1 MLKSFMKNMLF
12 VFFSFIFV
20 SCSSKIP
27 SVKERTNNA
36 LSLASKNSLEELIIN
51 NTSFNIFSLQS
62 QNINCEN
69 RTLNIYIEG
78 DGLAWISRSQ
88 VSQNPTP
95 ISQTLLK
102 LLTLDKNICK
112 VYLARPCQYV
122 ETSKCKQEYWTN
134 KRFNKEI
141 IESFDEALNSL
152 KTKYKN
158 RDFNLIGYSG
168 GGAVATLVASKRDD
182 TKNIITIAGNLDI
195 DKWVSIHNISKLEGS
210 LNPTNFTSNLENIK
224 QFHIIGNDDKIVP
237 KEVFLSYFSKFK
249 NKKNIEYIY
258 TNSNHSCCFET
269 AFKEVL
275 NQIEK

>member
-27 SVKERTNNA
+27 SVKERTNSA

-62 QNINCEN
+62 QSINCEN

-78 DGLAWISRSQ
+78 DGLAWISKNQISL
-88 VSQNPTP
+88 NPTP
-95 ISQTLLK
+95 ISQTILK
-102 LLTLDKNICK
+102 LLSLDNNKCK

-122 ETSKCKQEYWTN
+122 ESSNCKQEYWTN
-134 KRFNKEI
+134 KRFSNEI
-141 IESFDEALNSL
+141 IDIFDEVLNNL
-152 KTKYKN
+152 RTKYQN

-168 GGAVATLVASKRDD
+168 GGAVSTLLASKRDD
-182 TKNIITIAGNLDI
+182 IKNLITIAGNLDI
-195 DKWVSIHNISKLEGS
+195 DKWVNIHNISKLEGS
-210 LNPTNFTSNLENIK
+210 LNPANFTSTLENIK
-224 QFHIIGNDDKIVP
+224 QIHIIGNDDKIVP
-237 KEVFLSYFSKFK
+237 KEIFLSYFSKFS

-269 AFKEVL
+269 TFKEVL
-275 NQIEK
+275 NKIEK

>member
-1 MLKSFMKNMLF
+1 MLKYFIKKLLF
-12 VFFSFIFV
+12 VFLSFMFM

-27 SVKERTNNA
+27 SIKERTNDA
-36 LSLASKNSLEELIIN
+36 LSLASKSNLEEFIIN
-51 NTSFNIFSLQS
+51 STNFNIFSLQS

-102 LLTLDKNICK
+102 LLSLDKNICK

-141 IESFDEALNSL
+141 LESFDEALNSL

-168 GGAVATLVASKRDD
+168 GGAVSTLLASQRKDI
-182 TKNIITIAGNLDI
+182 KNLITIAGNLDI
-195 DKWVSIHNISKLEGS
+195 EKWVSIHKISKLDGS
-210 LNPTNFTSNLENIK
+210 LNPADFTANLENIK
-224 QFHIIGNDDKIVP
+224 QYHIVGNSDKIVP
-237 KEVFLSYFSKFK
+237 KEIFLSYFSKFK
-249 NKKNIEYIY
+249 NKKNIDYIY
-258 TNSNHSCCFET
+258 TDSTHICCFEDS
-269 AFKEVL
+269 FEEVL
-275 NQIEK
+275 KKTKD